1 MGKTSFVLGSSW
13 ASRMLDVPDEDFA
26 IIVKAVFRYAVDGDD
41 TDVSGLHKALV
52 AEMTNFIAGNN
63 ERYEEV
69 CRKRREAGS
78 LGGKQKVA
86 NAKQML
92 PNATKCL
99 AKGSKRVHDNDND
112 NDNDYEHDTDN
123 VNDNDVLTDNKKR
136 VEANASKREIL
147 DALIAKWNSYR
158 DRGNIPLIKS
168 VSTDSKCGK
177 SVIARV
183 QEHGLEEVVEVM
195 DSVFESDFLRGKDGK
210 WNAKF
215 DWMFLPNN
223 FEKIMNG
230 NYSNRKT
237 SSEEQMDVLFSVA
250 DEAIGDGDPFKYFSG
265 KEFL

>member
-1 MGKTSFVLGSSW
+1 MCDSF
-13 ASRMLDVPDEDFA
+13 
-26 IIVKAVFRYAVDGDD
+26 IVYRSFYEGIKMFDAETRLAFFD
-41 TDVSGLHKALV
+41 TLMEYGLNGVEKPTDNCVAKALFT
-52 AEMTNFIAGNN
+52 AI
-63 ERYEEV
+63 
-69 CRKRREAGS
+69 KP
-78 LGGKQKVA
+78 QIDA
-86 NAKQML
+86 NAKRRANGNLGGRPKKEPMVSEENNHRFSEL
-92 PNATKCL
+92 KTNGFDFEKPNVNVNANEN
-99 AKGSKRVHDNDND
+99 ANGNDNV
-112 NDNDYEHDTDN
+112 NA
-123 VNDNDVLTDNKKR
+123 NDNDVLTDNKKR

-147 DALIAKWNSYR
+147 DALIAKWNSYV